1 MGLHLERKTKR
12 MAKQSKRFKEL
23 NAKVDKNKVYQ
34 LEEAVKLVKET
45 SNVKFDASVEIHM
58 NLGIDPKKGD
68 QIIRSTV
75 TLPNGS
81 GKEKKIA
88 AFTSKIDEA
97 KKAGASIAGDDDL
110 IAKIKKTGKCDFDVA
125 VATPDMM
132 PKIAQIAKIL
142 GQKGLM
148 PNPKSGTI
156 GPNITKMIEEL
167 KKGKETFK
175 NDDSGNVHLIVG
187 KVSFEDAKLME
198 NITSFMEAVK
208 KAKPASLKG
217 TYIKGISMSSSMGP
231 GMKISL

>member
-1 MGLHLERKTKR
+1 MG
-12 MAKQSKRFKEL
+12 KQSKRFKEI
-23 NAKVDKNKVYQ
+23 NAKIDKDKVYP
-34 LEEAVKLVKET
+34 LAEAVALVKET

-58 NLGIDPKKGD
+58 HLGIDPKKGD

-81 GKEKKIA
+81 GKEKRIA

-97 KKAGASIAGDDDL
+97 TKAGASIVGDDDL

-132 PKIAQIAKIL
+132 PKIAKIAKIL

-156 GPNITKMIEEL
+156 GPNIVKIIEEL

-187 KVSFEDAKLME
+187 KVSFEEAQLIE
-198 NITSFMEAVK
+198 NITSFIDAVK
-208 KAKPASLKG
+208 KVKPSSIKG
-217 TYIKGISMSSSMGP
+217 TYLRGISMSSSMGP
-231 GMKISL
+231 GIKISL

>member
-1 MGLHLERKTKR
+1 MGKK
-12 MAKQSKRFKEL
+12 SKRIKEL
-23 NAKVDKNKVYQ
+23 DSKVDKNKVYP

-45 SNVKFDASVEIHM
+45 STVKFDASVEVHIC
-58 NLGIDPKKGD
+58 LGIDPKKGD

-97 KKAGASIAGDDDL
+97 KKAGATIAGDDDL

-156 GPNITKMIEEL
+156 GPNVTKMIEEL

-175 NDDSGNVHLIVG
+175 NDDSGNVHLAVG
-187 KVSFEDAKLME
+187 KVSFDEAQLVE
-198 NITSFMEAVK
+198 NISSFLEVIK
-208 KAKPASLKG
+208 RIKPNGVKG
-217 TYIKGISMSSSMGP
+217 TYIKGVSMSSSMGP
-231 GMKISL
+231 GIKISI

>member
-1 MGLHLERKTKR
+1 MVKK
-12 MAKQSKRFKEL
+12 SKRIKEL
-23 NAKVDKNKVYQ
+23 NVKVDKNKVYS
-34 LEEAVKLVKET
+34 LEEAVKLIKET
-45 SNVKFDASVEIHM
+45 STVKFDASVEVHIH
-58 NLGIDPKKGD
+58 LGIDPKKGD

-75 TLPNGS
+75 TLPNGN
-81 GKEKKIA
+81 GKEKRIA

-132 PKIAQIAKIL
+132 SKIGQIAKIL

-156 GPNITKMIEEL
+156 DANVTKMIEEL

-175 NDDSGNVHLIVG
+175 NDDSGNVHLAVG
-187 KVSFEDAKLME
+187 KVSFEEAKLIE
-198 NITSFMEAVK
+198 NINGFIEVIKKVKPTAVK
-208 KAKPASLKG
+208 G
-217 TYIKGISMSSSMGP
+217 NYIKGISVSSSMGP
-231 GMKISL
+231 GVKISI

>member
-1 MGLHLERKTKR
+1 MS
-12 MAKQSKRFKEL
+12 KQSKRFKEL
-23 NAKVDKNKVYQ
+23 DAKVDKNKVYQ

-187 KVSFEDAKLME
+187 KVSFEEAKLME
-198 NITSFMEAVK
+198 NITSFVEAVK
-208 KAKPASLKG
+208 KVKPSSVKG
-217 TYIKGISMSSSMGP
+217 TYIKGISISSSMGP
-231 GMKISL
+231 GIKISL

>member
-1 MGLHLERKTKR
+1 MG
-12 MAKQSKRFKEL
+12 KQSKRIKEMD
-23 NAKVDKNKVYQ
+23 AKIDKNKVYS
-34 LEEAVKLVKET
+34 LEEAVKLVEET
-45 SNVKFDASVEIHM
+45 STVKFDASVEVHV

-75 TLPNGS
+75 TLPHGN

-88 AFTSKIDEA
+88 AFTSKIAEA

-175 NDDSGNVHLIVG
+175 NDDSGNVHLAVG
-187 KVSFEDAKLME
+187 KVSFGEAKLTE
-198 NITSFMEAVK
+198 NISNFIEIIK
-208 KAKPASLKG
+208 KIKPSGVKG
-217 TYIKGISMSSSMGP
+217 TYIKGISISSSMGP
-231 GMKISL
+231 GIKISI

>member
-1 MGLHLERKTKR
+1 MGKK
-12 MAKQSKRFKEL
+12 SKRIKEL
-23 NAKVDKNKVYQ
+23 SAKIDKNKVYQ
-34 LEEAVKLVKET
+34 LEEAVALVKET
-45 SNVKFDASVEIHM
+45 SNVKFDASVEIHV

-75 TLPNGS
+75 TLPHGS

-97 KKAGASIAGDDDL
+97 KKAGANIAGDDDL

-132 PKIAQIAKIL
+132 PKIAKIAQIL

-156 GPNITKMIEEL
+156 GPNIEKIIKEL
-167 KKGKETFK
+167 KGGKETFK
-175 NDDSGNVHLIVG
+175 NDDSGNLHLVVG
-187 KVSFEDAKLME
+187 KVSFDDKKLIE
-198 NITSFMEAVK
+198 NASSFMDVVKSIKPSAV
-208 KAKPASLKG
+208 KG
-217 TYIKGISMSSSMGP
+217 TYIRGVALSSSMGP
-231 GMKISL
+231 SIKLSL

>member
-1 MGLHLERKTKR
+1 MTPIRKKID
-12 MAKQSKRFKEL
+12 MAKKSKRFKEI
-23 NAKVDKNKVYQ
+23 NAKVDKNKVYS

-45 SNVKFDASVEIHM
+45 STVKFDASIEVHVC
-58 NLGIDPKKGD
+58 LGIDPKKGD

-75 TLPNGS
+75 TLPNGND
-81 GKEKKIA
+81 KEKRIA
-88 AFTSKIDEA
+88 AFTSKIEEA

-125 VATPDMM
+125 VATPEMM

-156 GPNITKMIEEL
+156 GPNVTKMIEEL

-175 NDDSGNVHLIVG
+175 NDDSGNVHLAVG
-187 KVSFEDAKLME
+187 KVSFDEAKLIE
-198 NITSFMEAVK
+198 NISDFIETIK
-208 KAKPASLKG
+208 KIKPTGVKG
-217 TYIKGISMSSSMGP
+217 TYIKGISISSSMGP
-231 GMKISL
+231 GVKVSV

>member
-1 MGLHLERKTKR
+1 
-12 MAKQSKRFKEL
+12 MAKKSKRIKEL
-23 NAKVDKNKVYQ
+23 NKKIDKNKVYS

-45 SNVKFDASVEIHM
+45 SNVKFDSSVEIHIS
-58 NLGIDPKKGD
+58 LGIDPKKGD

-75 TLPNGS
+75 SLPNGN
-81 GKEKKIA
+81 GKEKIIA

-97 KKAGASIAGDDDL
+97 KKAGAAIAGDDDL
-110 IAKIKKTGKCDFDVA
+110 IDKIKKTGKCDFDVA

-156 GPNITKMIEEL
+156 DANVTKMIEEL

-175 NDDSGNVHLIVG
+175 NDDSGNVHLSVG
-187 KVSFEDAKLME
+187 KVSFDEAKLVE
-198 NITSFMEAVK
+198 NINSFIETVK
-208 KAKPASLKG
+208 KIKPSGVKG
-217 TYIKGISMSSSMGP
+217 NYIKGISISSSMGP
-231 GMKISL
+231 GIKISL

>member
-1 MGLHLERKTKR
+1 MG
-12 MAKQSKRFKEL
+12 KQSKRFKEI
-23 NAKVDKNKVYQ
+23 NAKIEKDKVYS
-34 LEEAVKLVKET
+34 LEEAVALVKET

-75 TLPNGS
+75 TLPNGN

-97 KKAGASIAGDDDL
+97 QKAGASIAGDDDL

-125 VATPDMM
+125 VATPEMM
-132 PKIAQIAKIL
+132 PKIAQIAKVL

-156 GPNITKMIEEL
+156 GPNVTKMIEEL

-175 NDDSGNVHLIVG
+175 NDDSANVHLAVG
-187 KVSFEDAKLME
+187 KVSFTEEQLVE
-198 NITSFMEAVK
+198 NISSFLETVK
-208 KAKPASLKG
+208 KIKPSGVKG
-217 TYIKGISMSSSMGP
+217 TYIKGVSMSSSMGP
-231 GMKISL
+231 GIKISV

>member
-1 MGLHLERKTKR
+1 MS
-12 MAKQSKRFKEL
+12 KQSKRFKEL
-23 NAKVDKNKVYQ
+23 DAKVDKNKVYQ

-58 NLGIDPKKGD
+58 HLGIDPKKGD

-75 TLPNGS
+75 TLPNGN

-88 AFTSKIDEA
+88 AFTEKIEEA
-97 KKAGASIAGDDDL
+97 KKAGASIVGNDDL

-175 NDDSGNVHLIVG
+175 NDDSGNIHLVVG
-187 KVSFEDAKLME
+187 KVSFDDAKLIE
-198 NITSFMEAVK
+198 NINRFIEVVK
-208 KAKPASLKG
+208 KIKPTSVKG
-217 TYIKGISMSSSMGP
+217 TYLKGISISSSMGP
-231 GMKISL
+231 GIKISL